1 MNNGDLRSIGLATSD
16 LAELSSLRSW
26 LHLLPGL
33 AVTRNSAHPDSGELG
48 ARDTLTVAGSS
59 RSIRSALRAIPD
71 FVRSRK
77 DGTKVTVTIKD
88 KKYILDVTNVD
99 SVIPTIEH
107 ILDEPD

>member
-1 MNNGDLRSIGLATSD
+1 MNKGDLHSIGVATSD

-26 LHLLPGL
+26 LHLVPGL
-33 AVTRNSAHPDSGELG
+33 TVTRNSAHPDPGELG
-48 ARDTLTVAGSS
+48 ARDTLTVVGSN

-77 DGTKVTVTIKD
+77 SDVRVTVTIKD
-88 KKYILDVTNVD
+88 AKYILDVTNVD

-107 ILDEPD
+107 ILDELD